1 MTIAEDSAIDLMDLA
16 PFIDGTEND
25 LFARLRAAGPLHWND
40 EPAGPG
46 FWSVTRY
53 HDLIEVVSDPETF
66 LNGEGTQ
73 ILSRKVEGSTSTVHN
88 TDPPRHGKLRKLATP
103 HLRAVKIR
111 EWQDMIDAA
120 TDRILDS
127 ISGQPDI
134 ELVHSAAALLPIQ
147 VLGQVLGVPAEDC
160 GLLLD
165 WTNRVI
171 SDDPEFMRG
180 PDEKEQAR
188 QEMFAYFAELTE
200 LRRREPQHDLISK
213 LAVAT
218 IDGEPLS
225 WEDLAA
231 YYFVLVGA
239 GNETTRNLITGSVL
253 AFGQFPG
260 EWDRLV
266 AQPELLRPA
275 IEEMLRF
282 ITPIRAMRRTA
293 ARDVQWHGQPI
304 RRGDKVVCWFQAA
317 NRDPAVF
324 DDPEVVR
331 IDRNPN
337 DHVGFGWGIHTCLG
351 SHLARAEVTTFFRKV
366 LDRGLRI
373 RPLTEPDR
381 LHTNQFH
388 AFKRLRV
395 SVESQ

>member
-120 TDRILDS
+120 ADRILDS